1 MEIVEM
7 TKIKKIMEIMKKKE
21 TNKETNKQRKNKR
34 KEERNKE
41 IFASNKKNLTKNIFF
56 PFLH

>member
-1 MEIVEM
+1 M